1 MKLERIGQS
10 LRGRHWGAIAVE
22 LAIVVVGV
30 FIGTW
35 VANWNEERT
44 ERAETRRMV
53 EQLGP
58 SLRQLGAFFV
68 ATRDYHAVTRAYADT
83 AIAGWRGDRQVSDAD
98 FVIAAYQ
105 ASQIDSI
112 GTNGATFRSILGTDR
127 LRDINDPQLRT
138 DLSVLMSANYSQ
150 IDQSAVDTPYR
161 RNVRRIIPIEIQ
173 DRIRKQ
179 CGDQLRPS
187 DPGNVILPGQCR
199 IELSPA
205 EAAKAAAILRAR
217 PEVMEDLQWHIA
229 AVAAYLNYTIAFEEV
244 IKRVES
250 RGVTGL
256 E

>member
-1 MKLERIGQS
+1 MMAKRLAAN
-10 LRGRHWGAIAVE
+10 LRGGNWP
-22 LAIVVVGV
+22 AIVVELGIVILGV

-53 EQLGP
+53 EQLAP

-68 ATRDYHAVTRAYADT
+68 ATRDYHAVTRTYADT
-83 AIAGWRGDRQVSDAD
+83 AIAGWRGERQVSDSE

-138 DLSVLMSANYSQ
+138 DLSVLMAANYSQ
-150 IDQSAVDTPYR
+150 IDQSAIDTPYR

-179 CGDQLRPS
+179 CGDQPRPS
-187 DPGNVILPGQCR
+187 DPRNVILPGQCR

-256 E
+256 G

>member
-1 MKLERIGQS
+1 MILRRLTENLRAQNWTAITLE
-10 LRGRHWGAIAVE
+10 L
-22 LAIVVVGV
+22 LIVIVGV
-30 FIGTW
+30 FVGTQ
-35 VANWNEERT
+35 VSNWNQTRVEK
-44 ERAETRRMV
+44 AETRRMV
-53 EQLGP
+53 EQLVP
-58 SLRQLGAFFV
+58 SLRQLRAFFV
-68 ATRDYHAVTRAYADT
+68 ATRDYHKVTRAYADT
-83 AIAGWRGDRQVSDAD
+83 AISGWRGAAGVSDAD

-138 DLSVLMSANYSQ
+138 DLSVLMAANYSQ

-173 DRIRKQ
+173 DRIRAQ
-179 CGDQLRPS
+179 CGDQPRP
-187 DPGNVILPGQCR
+187 DDAGNVLLSSDCR
-199 IELSPA
+199 VALAPA
-205 EAAKAAAILRAR
+205 EAARAAAVLRSR

-229 AVAAYLNYTIAFEEV
+229 AVAAYLNYTIAFERV
-244 IKRVES
+244 IKRVEA